1 MNSIQAISYPV
12 HFQDKGYNSLSNL
25 IAENNYSTLFILVDE
40 NTFKSCYPKF
50 IPNLQ
55 TDKRIEVIEIESGE
69 INKNL
74 ETCIGVWNA
83 ITELGGDRK
92 SLIITLGGGVI
103 TDLGGFVASCFKRGI
118 DFVNI
123 PTTLLSMVDAS
134 VGGGMLRDVLINAH
148 PINWIGDLNY
158 LYIIFSAV
166 LFTFLFKSKI
176 AHLSKTMFLF
186 DTIGISV
193 FTLLGL
199 QKGLSYDLHPIIAI
213 IMGMISAVFGG
224 VLRDVLTAKIPLIFE
239 KEVYASACLLGG
251 INYLTLNYFKV
262 DENINFIIS
271 AIVIASIR
279 AIAVKFHLELPKI
292 KNDLFT
298 TSKK

>member
-1 MNSIQAISYPV
+1 MEVIYVLDILGTFAFAISGALV
-12 HFQDKGYNSLSNL
+12 ALDK
-25 IAENNYSTLFILVDE
+25 
-40 NTFKSCYPKF
+40 KF
-50 IPNLQ
+50 DIF
-55 TDKRIEVIEIESGE
+55 
-69 INKNL
+69 
-74 ETCIGVWNA
+74 
-83 ITELGGDRK
+83 
-92 SLIITLGGGVI
+92 GVI
-103 TDLGGFVASCFKRGI
+103 IIAFVTA
-118 DFVNI
+118 
-123 PTTLLSMVDAS
+123 

-279 AIAVKFHLELPKI
+279 VIAVKFHLELPKI

>member
-1 MNSIQAISYPV
+1 MEVIYVLDILGTFAFAISGALV
-12 HFQDKGYNSLSNL
+12 ALDK
-25 IAENNYSTLFILVDE
+25 
-40 NTFKSCYPKF
+40 KF
-50 IPNLQ
+50 DIF
-55 TDKRIEVIEIESGE
+55 
-69 INKNL
+69 
-74 ETCIGVWNA
+74 
-83 ITELGGDRK
+83 
-92 SLIITLGGGVI
+92 GVI
-103 TDLGGFVASCFKRGI
+103 IIAFVTA
-118 DFVNI
+118 
-123 PTTLLSMVDAS
+123 

-176 AHLSKTMFLF
+176 AYLSKTMFLF

-239 KEVYASACLLGG
+239 KEVYASACLVGG
-251 INYLTLNYFKV
+251 INYLILNYFKV
-262 DENINFIIS
+262 DENINFIVS

-279 AIAVKFHLELPKI
+279 AVAVKFHLELPKI
-292 KNDLFT
+292 TNDLFT

>member
-1 MNSIQAISYPV
+1 MEVIYVLDILGTFAFAISGALV
-12 HFQDKGYNSLSNL
+12 ALDK
-25 IAENNYSTLFILVDE
+25 
-40 NTFKSCYPKF
+40 KF
-50 IPNLQ
+50 DIF
-55 TDKRIEVIEIESGE
+55 
-69 INKNL
+69 
-74 ETCIGVWNA
+74 
-83 ITELGGDRK
+83 
-92 SLIITLGGGVI
+92 GVI
-103 TDLGGFVASCFKRGI
+103 IIAFVTA
-118 DFVNI
+118 
-123 PTTLLSMVDAS
+123 

-239 KEVYASACLLGG
+239 KEVYASACLAGG
-251 INYLTLNYFKV
+251 ISYLILNYFKV

-271 AIVIASIR
+271 AIVIATIR

-292 KNDLFT
+292 TNDLFT

>member
-1 MNSIQAISYPV
+1 MEVIYVLDILGTFAFAISGALV
-12 HFQDKGYNSLSNL
+12 ALDK
-25 IAENNYSTLFILVDE
+25 
-40 NTFKSCYPKF
+40 KF
-50 IPNLQ
+50 DIF
-55 TDKRIEVIEIESGE
+55 
-69 INKNL
+69 
-74 ETCIGVWNA
+74 
-83 ITELGGDRK
+83 
-92 SLIITLGGGVI
+92 GVI
-103 TDLGGFVASCFKRGI
+103 IIAFVTA
-118 DFVNI
+118 
-123 PTTLLSMVDAS
+123 
-134 VGGGMLRDVLINAH
+134 VGGGMLRDVLINAQ

-158 LYIIFSAV
+158 LCIIFSAV

-224 VLRDVLTAKIPLIFE
+224 VLRDVLTAKIPLIFK
-239 KEVYASACLLGG
+239 KEVYASACLAGG
-251 INYLTLNYFKV
+251 INYLILHYFKV

-279 AIAVKFHLELPKI
+279 EVAVKFHLELPKI
-292 KNDLFT
+292 TNDLFT